1 MRIDTHFPD
10 QKGKRIVRLCVTHFP
25 GWQYIVRFLKWVA
38 VKCLTR
44 SRTATITFFLLAA
57 KQESRIVHLPYKAI
71 RSRFKTFYALPYQV
85 HANSFKIDSGAFW
98 YVLRAFC
105 EDLSAIPGSEC
116 LRYLFF
122 NSFSFCFWRKSRF
135 SSSIRKKRVLPNKR

>member
-10 QKGKRIVRLCVTHFP
+10 QKGKRIVRILRWAHCIQLSP
-25 GWQYIVRFLKWVA
+25 
-38 VKCLTR
+38 
-44 SRTATITFFLLAA
+44 FFFWLRNWKAD
-57 KQESRIVHLPYKAI
+57 KVHLPYKAL
-71 RSRFKTFYALPYQV
+71 RSRFKTFYSLPYQV
-85 HANSFKIDSGAFW
+85 HTNNPKIDSGAFW
-98 YVLRAFC
+98 CVLRAFC

-135 SSSIRKKRVLPNKR
+135 SSSIRFLQCLFDHLC